1 MEIQIWLKMHTNNL
15 LKWLG
20 VFFFLEYSAFFKST
34 QNVEKEFAN
43 TDFALTPDFIFIRF
57 IKRLQ
62 Q

>member
-1 MEIQIWLKMHTNNL
+1 MEIGIWLEMHTNNL

-20 VFFFLEYSAFFKST
+20 FFLEYSAFFKST
-34 QNVEKEFAN
+34 QNMGKEFAN
-43 TDFALTPDFIFIRF
+43 TDFVLTPDFRFIEF